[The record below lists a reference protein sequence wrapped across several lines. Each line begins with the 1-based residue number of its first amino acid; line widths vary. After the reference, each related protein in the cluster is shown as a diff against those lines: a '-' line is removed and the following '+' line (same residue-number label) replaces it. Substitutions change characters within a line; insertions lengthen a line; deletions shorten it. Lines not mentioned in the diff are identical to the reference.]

1 MTIQWNRSGDS
12 PKGGLVR
19 AASEARD
26 ESQGSPRRAR
36 HSGGVGRVGRRFV
49 IALLVVG
56 LAGAPS
62 LGFAGERAKETGR
75 EGGLGAAAAL
85 TSLIYAP
92 VKLVYATGGL
102 VVGAF
107 AWAFTAGDTE
117 VASKVFTRSLRGNYV
132 ITPDILTGEQE
143 LVFIGRDVEAGEART
158 SAVASASAA
167 TAAANA
173 ASSAASNE
181 GFDDS
186 GYDEMGW

>member
-1 MTIQWNRSGDS
+1 MTIDSNRSGDS
-12 PKGGLVR
+12 PKQAELC
-19 AASEARD
+19 AASRSRGQ
-26 ESQGSPRRAR
+26 SQASQRT
-36 HSGGVGRVGRRFV
+36 SSIGRRIV

-56 LAGAPS
+56 LVGAPAA
-62 LGFAGERAKETGR
+62 GFAGETAKENGR

-85 TSLIYAP
+85 TSLIYGP
-92 VKLVYATGGL
+92 IKIVYAAGGL
-102 VVGAF
+102 VVGAI

-143 LVFIGRDVEAGEART
+143 LVFIGRDVEPGEART
-158 SAVASASAA
+158 EAVASASAA

-173 ASSAASNE
+173 AAASSE
-181 GFDDS
+181 TLDDS